1 MDKELQTTLNEGI
14 HKLKERSLLS
24 EEIKGLVDMLVR
36 EYDEASI
43 LDMAP
48 SNIERELTD
57 KERVKLEKL
66 EHQGLMAYYR
76 LVCAVDKNE
85 RKMYLRTLRAT
96 ILSCILESN
105 GKYGMRN
112 FRYFYNK
119 ASDMV
124 EGNTGKSL
132 LYPDMYQCDDLTD
145 NEKLELLRKG
155 SIAKTK
161 DFLCKRGYLKVEK
174 PGEIFEDLRVTEK
187 GKEYIKRFGN

>member
-161 DFLCKRGYLKVEK
+161 DFLCKR
-174 PGEIFEDLRVTEK
+174 
-187 GKEYIKRFGN
+187 KRIH